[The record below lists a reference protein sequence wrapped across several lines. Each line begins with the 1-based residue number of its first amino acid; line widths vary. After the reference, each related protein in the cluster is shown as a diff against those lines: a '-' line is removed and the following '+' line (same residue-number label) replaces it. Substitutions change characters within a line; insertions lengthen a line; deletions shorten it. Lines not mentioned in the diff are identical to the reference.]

1 MGDDESDSE
10 EYSREERDAD
20 EAERRKREVGRA
32 PYGSSDYCRNAAYI
46 LRSYSNPNSETREKL
61 RELERRGY

>member
-20 EAERRKREVGRA
+20 EAERRKREVSRISKVQNFGRA
-32 PYGSSDYCRNAAYI
+32 TKRYYF
-46 LRSYSNPNSETREKL
+46 KL
-61 RELERRGY
+61 